1 MVRLK
6 DFVELLRGKVFVK
19 VFSSSNMLFLFEGYL
34 EALKLSSNIN
44 LIYDM
49 EVVVCL
55 VNENVLSI
63 MVK

>member
-1 MVRLK
+1 MKLK
-6 DFVELLRGKVFVK
+6 DFIELIKGKVIVK
-19 VFSSSNMLFLFEGYL
+19 VFSTTNMLFLFEGYL